1 MQFLYCLNL
10 SCFLV
15 GRSCGENFHSCG
27 ENGALS
33 IRCQEKSLWVTS
45 ILDCRYL
52 FEKQACNTLLSA
64 CQWKLGSNSFEYY
77 LLRFV
82 LTHNDVV
89 SFNSYSRSFLIFDSS
104 FFVPEDSIHHVSLS
118 ISFWLYVFSI
128 VFMVQESR
136 ILCRARQMSI
146 FWRRQFR
153 ELRPVHSDTFFWMG
167 FLLEVSSNLFPL
179 GNATCAIYAQNVP
192 VMKIKHI
199 WKDIF

>member
-1 MQFLYCLNL
+1 M
-10 SCFLV
+10 
-15 GRSCGENFHSCG
+15 
-27 ENGALS
+27 
-33 IRCQEKSLWVTS
+33 
-45 ILDCRYL
+45 LDCRYL

-77 LLRFV
+77 LLRYV

-104 FFVPEDSIHHVSLS
+104 FFVPEDSVHHVSLW

-153 ELRPVHSDTFFWMG
+153 ELRPVHSDTFF
-167 FLLEVSSNLFPL
+167 
-179 GNATCAIYAQNVP
+179 
-192 VMKIKHI
+192 
-199 WKDIF
+199 